1 MDPFKRNYHTD
12 YDLADPHCGCPVARS
27 ETGAGYWVVNRRMT
41 AHPLAAFTDPLELTG
56 AWEGIARR
64 TYIRC
69 ERFQIALGEPLI
81 TRLEQDPGWRTERW
95 DCAHRPNIVAPQRVI
110 AAVVGMR

>member
-64 TYIRC
+64 TYMR
-69 ERFQIALGEPLI
+69 ERFQIAHGEPLI
-81 TRLEQDPGWRTERW
+81 ARLEQDPGWRTERW
-95 DCAHRPNIVAPQRVI
+95 DCVHSPNIVAPQRVI

>member
-12 YDLADPHCGCPVARS
+12 YDLV
-27 ETGAGYWVVNRRMT
+27 
-41 AHPLAAFTDPLELTG
+41 DPLELAGTWKG
-56 AWEGIARR
+56 
-64 TYIRC
+64 
-69 ERFQIALGEPLI
+69 I

-95 DCAHRPNIVAPQRVI
+95 DCAHSPNIVAPQRVI

>member
-41 AHPLAAFTDPLELTG
+41 AHPLAALTDPLELTG
-56 AWEGIARR
+56 TWEG
-64 TYIRC
+64 
-69 ERFQIALGEPLI
+69 I

-95 DCAHRPNIVAPQRVI
+95 DCAHSPNIVAPQRVI

>member
-1 MDPFKRNYHTD
+1 MALANTQCPIHTQAMDPFKRNYHTD
-12 YDLADPHCGCPVARS
+12 DDLA
-27 ETGAGYWVVNRRMT
+27 
-41 AHPLAAFTDPLELTG
+41 DPLELTG
-56 AWEGIARR
+56 TWEGIARR

-69 ERFQIALGEPLI
+69 KRFQIALGEPLI

-95 DCAHRPNIVAPQRVI
+95 DCAHSPNIVAPQRVI

>member
-12 YDLADPHCGCPVARS
+12 YDLV
-27 ETGAGYWVVNRRMT
+27 
-41 AHPLAAFTDPLELTG
+41 DPLELAGT
-56 AWEGIARR
+56 WEG
-64 TYIRC
+64 
-69 ERFQIALGEPLI
+69 I

-95 DCAHRPNIVAPQRVI
+95 DCAHSPNIVAPQRVI